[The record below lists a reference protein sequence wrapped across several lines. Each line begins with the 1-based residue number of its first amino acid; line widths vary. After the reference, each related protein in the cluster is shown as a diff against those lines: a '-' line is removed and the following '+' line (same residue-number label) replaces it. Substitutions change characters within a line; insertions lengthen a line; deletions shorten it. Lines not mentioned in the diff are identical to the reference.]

1 VNRPA
6 TGVRPETGSDAA
18 RSALTAGSPTL
29 RVAGPVILVGAA
41 ILAVIA
47 GLAFG
52 GGAAPNLLLDP
63 GPVVRWG
70 LPVVK
75 ALSNLGAAA
84 MLGSLV
90 LALFALRSGARSF
103 EVALD
108 TASIGAAVF
117 TVASAVAGLFTF
129 LQTLG
134 VKLSAGPEFGAQLGR
149 FLLELPL
156 GQAWLMTVLI
166 GAVITIAA
174 FAFRGWT
181 ATLLTAILASCAF
194 IPLATQ
200 GHAGDLS
207 GHDAAVNSL
216 LLHTIG
222 AAVWIGG
229 LVLLIVL
236 RGSRSELADTARSRA
251 ASTKAGPSLTSKD
264 AVKTKTAPGAK
275 SRGTSKGAITFAAVV
290 RRYSSLALAAYIVVA
305 VSGVARSIVAVGD
318 WAGMLSPYGGL
329 IAAKAIVL
337 ILLGALGARYRTK
350 LIPRL
355 EAGGSENVRRSQ
367 NTGGSEKARGS
378 QNGGSGPFWTLVLLE
393 LALMGI
399 ASGLAAALSR
409 TAPPTGLEVATSRT
423 PAEILTGS
431 VLPPELTPIR
441 WITSWNVDLI
451 WAVAAAFG
459 IALYVT
465 GVLRLRRRGDAWP
478 VYRTIFWI
486 LGMLALVWVTGGAI
500 NAYQEYLF
508 SVHMLG
514 HMMLSMAI
522 PLLLV
527 AGAPVT
533 LALRAIDK
541 RDDGTRGGREWILWA
556 VQSPFSRVVTNPF
569 VAAAIFV
576 LSLWAFYFTDLV
588 RWAMTDHIG
597 HEWMTMHFLIS
608 GYLFVLSLIGAD
620 PVPQRL
626 PYAGRLITLI
636 AVMATHAFFGM
647 AIMMQSG
654 LMVAEWF
661 GSMGRTWGA
670 TPLQDQY
677 VGGGVA
683 WSVGEIPTLILA
695 ITVAIQWSRSDAKM
709 QKRQDR
715 AADRSG
721 DAELEEYNARLAEL
735 AEKDRRASA
744 RGR

>member
-1 VNRPA
+1 MNRPA

-18 RSALTAGSPTL
+18 RSALPAGSPTL
-29 RVAGPVILVGAA
+29 RIAGPVILIGAA
-41 ILAVIA
+41 ILAVVA

-75 ALSNLGAAA
+75 TISNLGAAA

-90 LALFALRSGARSF
+90 LALFSLRSGARSF
-103 EVALD
+103 EIALD
-108 TASIGAAVF
+108 TASIGAAVY

-156 GQAWLMTVLI
+156 GQAWLMTVLA

-181 ATLLTAILASCAF
+181 ATLLTAILAAASF

-200 GHAGDLS
+200 GHAGELS

-236 RGSRSELADTARSRA
+236 RGSRSELAETGRPG
-251 ASTKAGPSLTSKD
+251 AST
-264 AVKTKTAPGAK
+264 AVAKNAAKSGAKTAVAPGAK
-275 SRGTSKGAITFAAVV
+275 GAHRPAGAKKAKGALTFAAVV
-290 RRYSSLALAAYIVVA
+290 RRYSSLALAAYVVVA

-318 WAGMLSPYGGL
+318 WAGLLTPYGGL
-329 IAAKAIVL
+329 IVAKAIVL
-337 ILLGALGARYRTK
+337 ILLGALGARYRTR
-350 LIPRL
+350 LIPKL
-355 EAGGSENVRRSQ
+355 EA
-367 NTGGSEKARGS
+367 
-378 QNGGSGPFWTLVLLE
+378 GGSGPFWTLVLLE

-399 ASGLAAALSR
+399 ASGLATALSR
-409 TAPPTGLEVATSRT
+409 TAPPTGLEVATVRT

-431 VLPPELTPIR
+431 PLPPELTPIR
-441 WITSWNVDLI
+441 WITAWNIDLI

-459 IALYVT
+459 IVLYVL

-478 VYRTIFWI
+478 IHRTVFWI
-486 LGMLALVWVTGGAI
+486 LGMLGLVWVTGGAI
-500 NAYQEYLF
+500 NAYQETLF

-556 VQSPFSRVVTNPF
+556 VHSPFSRVVTNPF

-608 GYLFVLSLIGAD
+608 GYLFVLSLIGVD
-620 PVPQRL
+620 PVPRRL

-661 GSMGRTWGA
+661 GSMARTWGA

-695 ITVAIQWSRSDAKM
+695 ITVAIQWSRSDAKV

-715 AADRSG
+715 AADRTG

-735 AEKDRRASA
+735 AEKDARAAA

>member
-1 VNRPA
+1 MNRPA

-18 RSALTAGSPTL
+18 RSALPAGSPTL
-29 RVAGPVILVGAA
+29 RIAGPVILVGAA
-41 ILAVIA
+41 MLAVVA

-75 ALSNLGAAA
+75 TISNLGAAA

-90 LALFALRSGARSF
+90 LALFSLRSGARSF
-103 EVALD
+103 EIALD
-108 TASIGAAVF
+108 TASIGAAVY

-156 GQAWLMTVLI
+156 GQAWLMTVLA

-181 ATLLTAILASCAF
+181 ATLLTAILAAASF

-200 GHAGDLS
+200 GHAGELS

-236 RGSRSELADTARSRA
+236 RGSRSELADPGRARTAANTAKA
-251 ASTKAGPSLTSKD
+251 ANPAAKQPKSSNP
-264 AVKTKTAPGAK
+264 AK
-275 SRGTSKGAITFAAVV
+275 SPKPAKKTKGAIGFADVV
-290 RRYSSLALAAYIVVA
+290 RRYSSLALAAYVVVA
-305 VSGVARSIVAVGD
+305 VSGIARSIVAVGD
-318 WAGMLSPYGGL
+318 WAGMLTPYGGL
-329 IAAKAIVL
+329 IIAKAVVL
-337 ILLGALGARYRTK
+337 ILLGALGARYRTR
-350 LIPRL
+350 LIPKL
-355 EAGGSENVRRSQ
+355 EA
-367 NTGGSEKARGS
+367 
-378 QNGGSGPFWTLVLLE
+378 GGSGPFWTLVLLE

-409 TAPPTGLEVATSRT
+409 TAPPTGLEVATVRT

-431 VLPPELTPIR
+431 ALPPELTPIR
-441 WITSWNVDLI
+441 WITAWNIDLI
-451 WAVAAAFG
+451 WATAAVFG
-459 IALYVT
+459 IVLYAV
-465 GVLRLRRRGDAWP
+465 GVLRLRKRGDSWP
-478 VYRTIFWI
+478 IHRTIFWI
-486 LGMLALVWVTGGAI
+486 LGLLGLVWVTGGAI
-500 NAYQEYLF
+500 NAYQETLF

-556 VQSPFSRVVTNPF
+556 VHSPFSRVVTNPF

-608 GYLFVLSLIGAD
+608 GYLFVLSLVGAD
-620 PVPQRL
+620 PVPRRL

-661 GSMGRTWGA
+661 GAMGRTWGA
-670 TPLQDQY
+670 TPLEDQY

-695 ITVAIQWSRSDAKM
+695 ITVAIQWSRSDAKV

-735 AEKDRRASA
+735 AEKDRRTAA